1 MLEYALAI
9 ELSSTGIARSRV
21 CAPPHVHINSQGSR
35 PSLCG
40 VHNVEVLGA
49 LGTKKTR
56 FGAWKVK
63 SLVLAEFKLRPN
75 APSAHTLRWRS
86 VRRVRVAH
94 EPVLPQGGG
103 RGTLEG
109 ASNGRHS
116 YETDF

>member
-1 MLEYALAI
+1 MDDYDELNINPPTPCRICKRPPAPGKTALAI

-49 LGTKKTR
+49 SGTKKSR

-63 SLVLAEFKLRPN
+63 SLVLAQFKLRPS
-75 APSAHTLRWRS
+75 PPVVGGCAHLAW
-86 VRRVRVAH
+86 
-94 EPVLPQGGG
+94 
-103 RGTLEG
+103 
-109 ASNGRHS
+109 
-116 YETDF
+116 